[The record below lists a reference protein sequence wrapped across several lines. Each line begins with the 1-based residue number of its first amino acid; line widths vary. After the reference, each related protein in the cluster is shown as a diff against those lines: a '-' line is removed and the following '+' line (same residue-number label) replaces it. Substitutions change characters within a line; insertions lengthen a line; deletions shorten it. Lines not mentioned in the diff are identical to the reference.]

1 VYVVLAQSPKKG
13 VGTWYFVSVNRA
25 VVDVNVSWYYTW
37 QPHTSQIGRPP
48 DVEFVPMIWDETY
61 VNAEQLDLAKKNG
74 SVLLGFN
81 EPDKRVQANMTVQQA
96 LHLWPQLM
104 ATGLRLGS
112 PAPAGNPSLPGSWLE
127 RFMDGVRARG
137 YRVDFMAVHWY
148 GASFRVDESVRG
160 LQNFLHAVYRKF
172 RLPIWLTEYSLV
184 RWNAPPVYPDWELQ
198 ADFAAKS
205 VKLLETLGFVER
217 YAWYSLPPKTKD
229 IRESTALYDENGD
242 PTPVG
247 IAYRRAGLK
256 AGLFSL
262 KR

>member
-1 VYVVLAQSPKKG
+1 
-13 VGTWYFVSVNRA
+13 
-25 VVDVNVSWYYTW
+25 
-37 QPHTSQIGRPP
+37 
-48 DVEFVPMIWDETY
+48 
-61 VNAEQLDLAKKNG
+61 
-74 SVLLGFN
+74 
-81 EPDKRVQANMTVQQA
+81 
-96 LHLWPQLM
+96 
-104 ATGLRLGS
+104 
-112 PAPAGNPSLPGSWLE
+112 
-127 RFMDGVRARG
+127 
-137 YRVDFMAVHWY
+137 
-148 GASFRVDESVRG
+148 
-160 LQNFLHAVYRKF
+160 VYRKF

-229 IRESTALYDENGD
+229 IRERTALYDENGD